1 MLDAKRFANCPPD
14 RLSTKESDTT
24 FQRILQL
31 TEQVCRRF
39 ETKWHPASQNA
50 RPAKKSP
57 SERSAALQRR

>member
-1 MLDAKRFANCPPD
+1 MFEAKQFGSFPPD
-14 RLSTKESDTT
+14 RLSTKEADTT

-39 ETKWHPASQNA
+39 ETKWHQASQNA

-57 SERSAALQRR
+57 PEWPASVHGR